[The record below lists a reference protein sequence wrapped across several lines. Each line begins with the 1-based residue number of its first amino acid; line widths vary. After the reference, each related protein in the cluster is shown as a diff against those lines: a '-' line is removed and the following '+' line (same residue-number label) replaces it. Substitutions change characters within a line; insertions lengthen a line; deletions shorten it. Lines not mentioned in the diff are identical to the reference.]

1 MRCKR
6 ALTANQHL
14 GYKVHPTSINMYR
27 NTLFLTA
34 LALGLITSATL
45 SVGAPDPVLRPTFGA
60 PGPSYTVT
68 EIASGQNFEGNYM
81 NARGEI
87 AGMVPGPSPGLSH
100 AAVYRDGKIIDL
112 GALLNPA
119 IDSEAQFVSLEGEV
133 FLTTFTGGE
142 FGFKGYVYKHGRF
155 TILKFP
161 PGAAM
166 NEFAGINDFGQ
177 AVGNFLDP
185 TATNGGSVSGFI
197 REPDGAFVKLP
208 IIPLFGNYCIND
220 FGQIIGD
227 NRTPGSDTAVLREP
241 GGRLVQLG
249 FASAAAINQRGH
261 VAGYD
266 DTASNVFL
274 YARGKVTNLGHL
286 PGLPATG
293 GTAYFPTALN
303 DFDTVV
309 GVVEAPNTETGFIY
323 VRGQMYD
330 LTKLISPQNGFIV
343 NFVQSVL
350 DNGQILA
357 SGGFS
362 FPDDVNRTVVLTPR
376 FERCFLP

>member
-1 MRCKR
+1 MRYKR
-6 ALTANQHL
+6 SLTANPHL
-14 GYKVHPTSINMYR
+14 GYKVHPTSTNMYR
-27 NTLFLTA
+27 NTLFLAA
-34 LALGLITSATL
+34 LALGLITSGNL
-45 SVGAPDPVLRPTFGA
+45 SVGAPDPFLRPTLGA
-60 PGPSYTVT
+60 PCLSYTVT
-68 EIASGQNFEGNYM
+68 EIATGQNFQGSYM

-87 AGMVPGPSPGLSH
+87 AGTVPGPSPGLSH
-100 AAVYRDGKIIDL
+100 AAVYRDGQITDL

-119 IDSEAQFVSLEGEV
+119 MDSEAQFVSLEGEV
-133 FLTTFTGGE
+133 FLTTFVGGE

-155 TILKFP
+155 TVLKFP
-161 PGAAM
+161 PGAAI

-177 AVGNFLDP
+177 AVGSFVDP

-197 REPDGAFVKLP
+197 REPDGALVKLP
-208 IIPLFGNYCIND
+208 IIPLFGNYSIND

-227 NRTPGSDTAVLREP
+227 NRMPGSDTAVLREP

-249 FASAAAINQRGH
+249 FASAVAINQRGH

-266 DTASNVFL
+266 DTASNVLL

-286 PGLPATG
+286 PGFPVTA
-293 GTAYFPTALN
+293 GTFYFPTALN

-309 GVVEAPNTETGFIY
+309 GVIEAPDAETGFIY

-343 NFVQSVL
+343 NFVQTVL

-362 FPDDVNRTVVLTPR
+362 SPDDIDRTVVLTPR
-376 FERCFLP
+376 FERFFLP